1 MFVFISGIKYISD
14 MRNKLLVSL
23 IVLVTVTVIYGIT
36 KVEYFTAKDNSGQVL
51 LEWQTSA
58 EVDLKEF
65 TIYRAPLYG
74 TFSAIATIPAKGYAS
89 YYSYTDENTYK
100 ETASGTVF
108 TYKLMMTDNNGNW
121 AWYSTEVKVSPRVS
135 DIKRTWGSIKA
146 MFR

>member
-1 MFVFISGIKYISD
+1 
-14 MRNKLLVSL
+14 MRNKLLASL
-23 IVLVTVTVIYGIT
+23 IVLVTITVIYGIT
-36 KVEYFTAKDNSGQVL
+36 KVEYFSAKDNGGQVL

-65 TIYRAPLYG
+65 TIYRAPLNG
-74 TFSAIATIPAKGYAS
+74 TFTAIVTIPAKGTAS

-100 ETASGTVF
+100 ESASGTVF

-121 AWYSTEVKVSPRVS
+121 AWNGDGVRVSPRVS